1 VSLGSIR
8 RNFHTFT
15 FFGCSGSADLASAML
30 RAATLGGV
38 MVPEPFRDAAILIVD
53 DERSMVRLLEQLLA
67 HAGYQKLSGTSDPR
81 EVVRLCDELEPD
93 LVMLDL
99 RMPHLDG
106 IEVLHQ
112 LKRRRAET
120 YLPVL
125 VLTADVSR
133 ESKRAALEAGASDFV
148 TKPFEQT
155 ELLLRVRNLLEMRFL
170 HRDLRRQNETLEVQI
185 QERTHQLLEAGK
197 LATMGNLLA
206 GVAHELN
213 SPLSVILGQVGLFS
227 QTGVD
232 PKARARVKDIGEA
245 AERCVRIVR
254 SFLTMARRHP
264 PERGHVSLNHLL
276 REAVELLSFELRI
289 ASIEIVYDLER
300 DLPLVWA
307 DGHQLKQVI
316 VNLVTN
322 ARQAV
327 QDSAPPRQLRL
338 ATRYD
343 ERHSS
348 VGIEVADSG
357 PGIPAELRAR
367 VFEPFFT
374 TKPDGEG
381 TGLGLALARGMVEGH
396 GGSIEIEST
405 PGEGARFI
413 ISLPLGAPPESQEE
427 SGELQAAGPV
437 VGKSILVVD
446 DEPAV
451 ASLLAEA
458 LSRDGYKVDMAANGA
473 VALRMLGARDYDLI
487 ISDSGMPELNGREL
501 YREIERREPR
511 LSRRF
516 VFVTGDILNPRTR
529 AFLAETGAPQLEKPF
544 TVESVKR
551 VVRRALLTQQRAGS
565 PANPSI
571 PTGPPNDSATR
582 RGV

>member
-1 VSLGSIR
+1 LRAKTEAPGLFFGSIR
-8 RNFHTFT
+8 RNFHRFT
-15 FFGCSGSADLASAML
+15 FLGQSRSANLASAML
-30 RAATLGGV
+30 RRHVEEML
-38 MVPEPFRDAAILIVD
+38 MVPEPFRDAVILIVD

-67 HAGYQKLSGTSDPR
+67 HAGYQQLHGTSDPR
-81 EVVRLCDELEPD
+81 EVVQLCDELQPD
-93 LVMLDL
+93 LLLMDL

-112 LKRRRAET
+112 LKRRRADT

-155 ELLLRVRNLLEMRFL
+155 ELLLRVRNLIEMRFL
-170 HRDLRRQNETLEVQI
+170 HRDLRRQNDNLELQI
-185 QERTHQLLEAGK
+185 QERTHQLLEAEK

-232 PKARARVKDIGEA
+232 PKARSRVKDIGEA

-276 REAVELLSFELRI
+276 QEAVELLSFELRI
-289 ASIEIVYDLER
+289 ASVEIVYDLER
-300 DLPLVWA
+300 ELPLAWA

-343 ERHSS
+343 ERRSS
-348 VGIEVADSG
+348 VRIEVADSG
-357 PGIPAELRAR
+357 PGIPAEIRPR

-381 TGLGLALARGMVEGH
+381 TGLGLALARGIVEGH
-396 GGSIEIEST
+396 GGTIEIESA
-405 PGEGARFI
+405 PGEGARFV
-413 ISLPLGAPPESQEE
+413 ISLPVGAPPEPQEE
-427 SGELQAAGPV
+427 AAELQAAGPV

-551 VVRRALLTQQRAGS
+551 VVRRALLAQQRDRDAG
-565 PANPSI
+565 
-571 PTGPPNDSATR
+571 
-582 RGV
+582 

>member
-1 VSLGSIR
+1 
-8 RNFHTFT
+8 
-15 FFGCSGSADLASAML
+15 
-30 RAATLGGV
+30 

-67 HAGYQKLSGTSDPR
+67 HAGYQKLCGTSDPR

-289 ASIEIVYDLER
+289 AGIEIVYDLER

-396 GGSIEIEST
+396 GGTIEIEST

>member
-1 VSLGSIR
+1 
-8 RNFHTFT
+8 
-15 FFGCSGSADLASAML
+15 
-30 RAATLGGV
+30 

-67 HAGYQKLSGTSDPR
+67 HAGYQKLCGTSDPR

-289 ASIEIVYDLER
+289 ANIEIVYDLER

-396 GGSIEIEST
+396 GGTIEIEST